1 MAKLI
6 TGGSGMI
13 GAALAHMLVE
23 RGEKDIIIFDRV
35 KSARLDDIEGAIK
48 FVKGDLSN
56 HFEVFSTV
64 KDNQITEIFHMA
76 AIPAYEAD
84 ASPWNSLQINALGTY
99 YVLEAAR
106 LFNVSKVIFT
116 STLLTYNPETDPE
129 ITEDTIQRPTEI
141 SGVDKLYGEGVGRYY
156 RKKYGLDFRSIR
168 YPAILGPG
176 ILLPTHWD
184 GPMIDHAVRG
194 EPYKA
199 TVSEDTSAPM
209 MYLRDAVKAADMISK
224 APKDSIKKVNYNVA
238 GTPVVSAKELEQTI
252 RKIIPGVVVTYPNIK
267 VPPHI
272 LSYIK
277 VWDDSYARKEWGWE
291 PDYPAIDQVV
301 STFIADLKA
310 E

>member
-35 KSARLDDIEGAIK
+35 KSARLNDIEGAVK

-64 KDNQITEIFHMA
+64 KDNQINEIFHMG
-76 AIPAYEAD
+76 AIPAFEAD
-84 ASPWNSLQINALGTY
+84 ASPWNSLQINVLGTY

-129 ITEDTIQRPTEI
+129 ITEDTIQRPSEI

-194 EPYKA
+194 EPYEA
-199 TVSEDTSAPM
+199 MVSEDTSTPM
-209 MYLRDAVKAADMISK
+209 MYLKDAVKAADMISK
-224 APKDSIKKVNYNVA
+224 APKDNIKKINYNVA
-238 GTPVVSAKELEQTI
+238 GTPVVSAWELEQAI
-252 RKIIPGVVVTYPNIK
+252 RKIIPDVVVTYPKIK

-277 VWDDSYARKEWGWE
+277 VWDDSYARKEWGWK
-291 PDYPAIDQVV
+291 PDYPTIDQVV
-301 STFIADLKA
+301 SSFIADLKD